1 MNKQKV
7 NNVKNKTS
15 TTKCLSL
22 IFNILFYVLIVVAI
36 IFIIFLYVGQ
46 TKNRLVSIFGY
57 SVAVIQSGSM
67 IDGGFNIGEKVII
80 KKVNIQELKKDD
92 IIVFYK
98 YSDPADVKLTTTEI
112 TDIIDSYVPP
122 ELSSDKQLE
131 KDILNESRITQNEV
145 IEKGEKLIF
154 HRIIG
159 IYVDEYGTKFFQTK
173 GDSNNS
179 ADKVLIREDY
189 VVAEY
194 CDDVAGL
201 TWFINFVS
209 TPWGIIIFVLIPLA
223 FLVFTQLMSLV
234 DTINGNILV
243 KKLLRKQISIDDKI
257 FKKIDINE
265 YLNEADKLFLYYSF
279 PNEEK
284 AKMFEFLWGY
294 LKNSDLNDSQ
304 KEYVNKL
311 YTSFDILKSNSKAF
325 WGYWLTNCEDVTL
338 KKNINI
344 YAMASVIAEKEQVGF
359 DKAYEKALKIC
370 KETKKK

>member
-46 TKNRLVSIFGY
+46 TKNRMISIFGY

-98 YSDPADVKLTTTEI
+98 YSDPADVKLTKTEI

-234 DTINGNILV
+234 DTVNGNILV

-284 AKMFEFLWGY
+284 AKMF
-294 LKNSDLNDSQ
+294 
-304 KEYVNKL
+304 V
-311 YTSFDILKSNSKAF
+311 
-325 WGYWLTNCEDVTL
+325 V
-338 KKNINI
+338 
-344 YAMASVIAEKEQVGF
+344 
-359 DKAYEKALKIC
+359 
-370 KETKKK
+370 